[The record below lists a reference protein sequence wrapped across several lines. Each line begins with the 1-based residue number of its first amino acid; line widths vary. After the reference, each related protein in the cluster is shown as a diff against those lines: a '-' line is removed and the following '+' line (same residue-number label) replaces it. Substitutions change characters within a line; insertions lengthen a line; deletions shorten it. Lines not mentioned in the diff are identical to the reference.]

1 MVIEDYDL
9 LRDSIV
15 DIINSDPDFTVIASF
30 PDMELALPRLNV
42 LRPEIILT
50 DISLPGMNGVE
61 GIKRIKQF
69 SANVSIIVFSVH
81 ERNDIVFEA
90 LCNGAVG
97 YITKS
102 AGKQKILDALH
113 QLNSGGAP
121 MSANIARM
129 VVESLHIKKYN
140 DLTPRE
146 NDVIQLLSKGKTY
159 SMIADELFLSVNTIK
174 THVKSIYDK
183 LQIKSKEELLAY
195 NKDQVNDK

>member
-1 MVIEDYDL
+1 M
-9 LRDSIV
+9 
-15 DIINSDPDFTVIASF
+15 F
-30 PDMELALPRLNV
+30 
-42 LRPEIILT
+42 
-50 DISLPGMNGVE
+50 
-61 GIKRIKQF
+61 
-69 SANVSIIVFSVH
+69 VSIIVFSVH

-121 MSANIARM
+121 M
-129 VVESLHIKKYN
+129 
-140 DLTPRE
+140 
-146 NDVIQLLSKGKTY
+146 
-159 SMIADELFLSVNTIK
+159 MIADELFLSVNTIK

>member
-1 MVIEDYDL
+1 VVIEDYDL

-30 PDMELALPRLNV
+30 PDMELALPRLKV